1 MALVHLQELDLSANK
16 LKELWPRDGWRDNVR
31 DRLKTVRKGKKR
43 AIADG
48 LADPDTSIDSIDS
61 TSTAPD
67 ENDTGDFCKMPFRLI
82 QQCRS

>member
-16 LKELWPRDGWRDNVR
+16 LKELWPRDGWRNTVR

-43 AIADG
+43 VGGNGI
-48 LADPDTSIDSIDS
+48 ADPDTSMDSIDS

-67 ENDTGDFCKMPFRLI
+67 ENDTGDFCELVRYII
-82 QQCRS
+82 QLFQS